1 MWVNKGS
8 LVKAISEAVYGKD
21 TTVKSLHKNIRDLKD
36 ELEELKTKKVMEER
50 EIKHLVKLKEEKLD
64 VENQKKVLEMRQE
77 YQDMASKLQKEYHD
91 KQLVDLDLARKEMKE
106 VYTKIMERL
115 PNITAAL
122 ELKGKR

>member
-1 MWVNKGS
+1 MFINKS
-8 LVKAISEAVYGKD
+8 ELKRLIHEAVHLGKD
-21 TTVKSLHKNIRDLKD
+21 YPTQITQLKKDLA
-36 ELEELKTKKVMEER
+36 ELKTQKVMEER
-50 EIKHLVKLKEEKLD
+50 EIKHLIKLKEEKLE
-64 VENQKKVLEMRQE
+64 VENQKKVLELDKK
-77 YQDMASKLQKEYHD
+77 YGDMTMKLQKEYHD

>member
-64 VENQKKVLEMRQE
+64 VENQKKVLELRQE